1 MADDLRLPFLFIPHG
16 VPEPPEVAAFKAR
29 CPGWFSIPA
38 TFVPRTEP
46 DRGDDA
52 VPPRGR
58 PDAPDPPF
66 REAVSPAPHA
76 RRFDEQASM
85 AASVRAF
92 QRASEVHGDSVA
104 ALRALKE
111 NPNAFA
117 DPSPASTQ
125 AKTIHITRDAM
136 SPAGEACAE
145 ISAEVGLAPQERRAG
160 FRPTPPG
167 MGRVADGPF
176 TRLGR

>member
-66 REAVSPAPHA
+66 REAVPPARHA

-117 DPSPASTQ
+117 DPSPASTHGYVAADPERWIGQDSVGSGQCVALVQQ
-125 AKTIHITRDAM
+125 ATGAPLTAQWR
-136 SPAGEACAE
+136 AGEGQHGAA
-145 ISAEVGLAPQERRAG
+145 
-160 FRPTPPG
+160 FRD
-167 MGRVADGPF
+167 RDRDV
-176 TRLGR
+176 